1 MVSTYLSYDLVNRDM
16 PKTLQRVAADGQ
28 VSREAQYYADNIGK
42 VTIIDEFMDDY
53 RLFSYAMKA
62 HGLEEMTYAKAFMK
76 QVLESD
82 LNDESSFA
90 SRVADDRY
98 RDFAAAFNFSSTG
111 TAAIAQSAAQ
121 QDEILGLYDQSI
133 LNTADATAEETR
145 YYKVMLA
152 QVDSVD
158 DILSNDRLR
167 RYVFESFGIDDT
179 VYSYQTVKAAMS
191 SDHNDPASYSNTVLK
206 DQLTSLEGKLAVT
219 KSELAALGNKATEHV
234 DKKAA
239 LRAEIA
245 AYEKAVTSTQ
255 GHIDLAGAF
264 QFAADGT
271 ATKGSA
277 QTEAQLTA
285 VTDLYLLSRPRQ
297 TQASALRENEYF
309 EEKIGSITSVA
320 ELLGDERLY
329 NFVRKAFNL
338 DELFVVKSTLEQIL
352 TSDLSDPDSYANIYA
367 KERPQYLELAE
378 AFNFKTDGTLNGS
391 TAQTPAQTLKSS
403 NNYFSRYDD
412 KQEEADEKAIKLY
425 KSEMAAVTSI
435 DDFLSDDAIYGFALK
450 AVGLDP
456 ETVSLLTLKNVLK
469 SDLSDPKSYVYK
481 LKDDRYLTLAQ
492 AFNFTRDGSISA
504 PVQAQSTT
512 TIQSTAKEYIVEQTR
527 FLKGTEK
534 EAAREKADVESSYYT
549 STMAGIKTRDEL
561 LSDRRLV
568 DFVLVA
574 KGIDPATVTDDYI
587 KQVFSSDLSDPAS
600 FVNQQTDRRFAELLG
615 TFNFNKAGHLDRNAS
630 AAIQNAGQ
638 TLETQNLHLR
648 QTLETQQGEEN
659 AGVRLALYFER
670 MSASITDS
678 YEIVGDEALLEFVRI
693 TFSLPTEMGNMD
705 VDQQAKLIERS
716 LDLQDL
722 KDPTKLQK
730 LIQRF
735 TILYDL
741 ETGDTGSSA
750 VSILTGSGSLGITA
764 DMLLSISR
772 YR

>member
-16 PKTLQRVAADGQ
+16 FKTLQRVASDGQ
-28 VSREAQYYADNIGK
+28 VSREAQYFADNIGK
-42 VTIIDEFMDDY
+42 VKTIDEFMDDY

-98 RDFAAAFNFSSTG
+98 RDFAAAFNFSGTG

-121 QDEILGLYDQSI
+121 QDEMLDLYDQSI
-133 LNTADATAEETR
+133 VDTADATAEETR

-152 QVDSVD
+152 QVDNVN

-167 RYVFESFGIDDT
+167 RYVFDSFGIDET
-179 VYSYQTVKAAMS
+179 VYSYQTVKAALT
-191 SDHNDPASYSNTVLK
+191 SDHNDPASYSNTILK
-206 DQLTSLEGKLAVT
+206 DQLTSLEGKLATT
-219 KSELAALGNKATEHV
+219 KAELTSLGSKATEHV

-239 LRAEIA
+239 LRAEIK
-245 AYEKAVTSTQ
+245 AYEKAIASTQ

-264 QFAADGT
+264 EFAADGT

-277 QTEAQLTA
+277 QTGAQLTA

-309 EEKIGSITSVA
+309 EEKIGSIKTVG
-320 ELLGDERLY
+320 ELLGDQRLY

-352 TSDLSDPDSYANIYA
+352 TSDLSDPDSYVNVYA
-367 KERPQYLELAE
+367 KERPQYVELAE

-391 TAQTPAQTLKSS
+391 VAQTSTQTLVTS

-412 KQEEADEKAIKLY
+412 KQEEADEKAVKLY
-425 KSEMAAVTSI
+425 KSEMAAVKSI

-450 AVGLDP
+450 AVGLDAQ
-456 ETVSLLTLKNVLK
+456 EVSMLTLKNVLK
-469 SDLSDPKSYVYK
+469 SDLSDPKSYVYR

-492 AFNFTRDGSISA
+492 AFNFTRDGSITA
-504 PVQAQSTT
+504 PVQAQSTA
-512 TIQSTAKEYIVEQTR
+512 TIQGTAKEYIVEQTR
-527 FLKGTEK
+527 FLKGAEK
-534 EAAREKADVESSYYT
+534 EAAREKADGEASYYT

-568 DFVLVA
+568 DFVLLA
-574 KGIDPATVTDDYI
+574 KGIDATTVTDEFI
-587 KQVFSSDLSDPAS
+587 KQVFSSDLSDPES
-600 FVNQQTDRRFAELLG
+600 FANQLTDKRFAELVG
-615 TFNFNKAGHLDRNAS
+615 TFNFDSAGNLDRNAS
-630 AAIQNAGQ
+630 ASVQNVGQ
-638 TLETQNLHLR
+638 TLETQNLYLR
-648 QTLETQQGEEN
+648 QTLETEQGEEN

-670 MSASITDS
+670 MSAQITDA
-678 YEIVGDEALLEFVRI
+678 YEIVGDEALLEFFRI
-693 TFSLPTEMGNMD
+693 TFSLPAEMGNMD
-705 VDQQAKLIERS
+705 VDQQAKLVERN

-730 LIQRF
+730 IIQRF
-735 TILYDL
+735 TVLYDL
-741 ETGDTGSSA
+741 ENGDTGSSA
-750 VSILTGSGSLGITA
+750 VNILTGSGSLGITA
-764 DMLLSISR
+764 DMLLSMSR